1 MEKEAQFAACHGK
14 SWALLA
20 AHTDV
25 SAARPAG
32 VVLSAFCVWAALQS
46 FLGAEGG

>member
-1 MEKEAQFAACHGK
+1 MEKEAQVAARHGQ

-25 SAARPAG
+25 SAARHAG
-32 VVLSAFCVWAALQS
+32 VVLSAYCV
-46 FLGAEGG
+46 